1 MHALQSQKPQRQRV
15 RLPPPAGC
23 RRVVGDDGL
32 RAGEAHVNTAAPL
45 KDLDRHVLLV
55 ANAPNASKA
64 RAIRLDVTRAVEGA
78 CDELVPRLRSG
89 LCSRKVVLG
98 YAASG
103 KAAWVVNVHSIPENV
118 NLNGGGVLV
127 AAMTEGVVERLAN
140 RAQGNLGA
148 LLAVKGRTVDDALT
162 ARVVQDVRLGS
173 LDHAEQRARLLM
185 VVEYLRAV
193 GVPQHAHAQHG
204 VERGAE
210 AYGW

>member
-1 MHALQSQKPQRQRV
+1 
-15 RLPPPAGC
+15 
-23 RRVVGDDGL
+23 
-32 RAGEAHVNTAAPL
+32 
-45 KDLDRHVLLV
+45 
-55 ANAPNASKA
+55 
-64 RAIRLDVTRAVEGA
+64 
-78 CDELVPRLRSG
+78 
-89 LCSRKVVLG
+89 
-98 YAASG
+98 
-103 KAAWVVNVHSIPENV
+103 
-118 NLNGGGVLV
+118 
-127 AAMTEGVVERLAN
+127 MTEGVVERLAN

-148 LLAVKGRTVDDALT
+148 LLAVKGRTADDELT